1 MSIPGDKPFQPPQS
15 PLPVEPSFRI
25 LIVDDDPA
33 LRRTFPH
40 VLAQPGRSFDEAASI
55 GETIARLEQQHL

>member
-15 PLPVEPSFRI
+15 PQPVAPSFRI

-55 GETIARLEQQHL
+55 GEAIARLDQGFD